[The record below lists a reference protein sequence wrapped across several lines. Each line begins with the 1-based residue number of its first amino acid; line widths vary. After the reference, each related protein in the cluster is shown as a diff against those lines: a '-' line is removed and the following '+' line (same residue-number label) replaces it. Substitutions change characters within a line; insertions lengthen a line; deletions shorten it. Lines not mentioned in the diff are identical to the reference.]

1 MRTPCPSTACGLQMN
16 SCCIFD
22 KLAYETINN
31 IIVPTAKEVT
41 EDSIAMFLK
50 ERLAKY
56 KQLKGG
62 IVFLE
67 ALPKSATGKVLRK
80 ELRVF

>member
-1 MRTPCPSTACGLQMN
+1 M
-16 SCCIFD
+16 
-22 KLAYETINN
+22 
-31 IIVPTAKEVT
+31 PTAKEVT